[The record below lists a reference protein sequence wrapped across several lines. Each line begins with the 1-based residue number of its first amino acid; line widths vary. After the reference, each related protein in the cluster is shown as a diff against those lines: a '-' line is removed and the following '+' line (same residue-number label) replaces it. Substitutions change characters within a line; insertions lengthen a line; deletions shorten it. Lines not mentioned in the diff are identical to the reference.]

1 MRDSGWLPALVRR
14 FLRSL
19 LKEGCLLNVEPSRRS
34 ESQEKQPLS
43 LSLSLFLPWRKR
55 MQTVGG
61 SLHRT
66 LNRLFVDVRCGNGSR
81 RVRAVIQIDSSIHLV
96 KGALPRYESVIYNWL
111 PECVR
116 TCRCL
121 FQHHRYPLSSAFF
134 HPWITTRIATNFS
147 AKPMNLVLVPPPGSS
162 RFFCHRRS
170 RERSSLIGSA
180 RQIFDY
186 ITIKRFLLL

>member
-1 MRDSGWLPALVRR
+1 
-14 FLRSL
+14 
-19 LKEGCLLNVEPSRRS
+19 
-34 ESQEKQPLS
+34 
-43 LSLSLFLPWRKR
+43 

-96 KGALPRYESVIYNWL
+96 KGALPRYGSVIYNWL

-134 HPWITTRIATNFS
+134 HPWITTCFRCQTYEPSSPCLAGGFLQFLFS
-147 AKPMNLVLVPPPGSS
+147 
-162 RFFCHRRS
+162 HRRF
-170 RERSSLIGSA
+170 RERSRANLLDSYLIILQQGDFFCCVALDPIDGEDNSFTCSLRTLEFIASFA
-180 RQIFDY
+180 FN
-186 ITIKRFLLL
+186 TISL